1 MSKDIYKMPAHEY
14 SLAGVI
20 KSVQGVADKN
30 TGKYE
35 GGAFSGMDIGLGNAM
50 GAIGSA
56 VGGMAG
62 SAIGGGK
69 TSPAGDVIGGL
80 GKIAGAIP
88 GPWGA
93 IAGAGLGVI
102 SGLTNAAFGSK
113 INQENVNAINNNIGA
128 LNSFKSNASSFDDL
142 SQNISSQPT
151 AMRFNQ
157 STVGSDGWFSNKA
170 KNMYKDLVAQQD
182 AAQQFVNNS
191 ITNNMNNLINTQYQD
206 LAASYAAQGGPLS
219 TQGADWTTGLNY
231 IGAGG
236 SHESNPNNGVQMGI
250 APDGLPNLVEE
261 GEVIWNG
268 DYVFSKRLKVN
279 KSDKEDLKLGYK
291 DKQLSFADAALKLN
305 KEVDEM
311 PNDPIAK
318 RSRDAML
325 GRLADAQEIKRAKI
339 QAKEQQKAMLA
350 QALLGNAPIEQP
362 VEETPETVESEQPIQ
377 EEQPQ
382 PQTTPEEYMA
392 QQTAQG
398 MPMESM
404 YAAKGGLMGH
414 KFATAGAKPNVSDE
428 VANWWRQFWKL
439 ADKDRTYFDW
449 GNDVFNANKDKFTKY
464 GNLTDMINKF
474 SDADK
479 MLETA
484 NDGGVGDVSN
494 LINLLYNNRNV
505 KSNSSYF
512 PRQHEWVDLYSTQTY
527 PIPVQSGIHDIDWMM
542 RYSNYLGERIRAKI
556 ADEVPNPDNY
566 GEYRGIKY
574 WSSPQ
579 DVAKGLVSTPLD
591 WNDLTAYRHGLAS
604 IPQRWRDEQGNMVY
618 DKDGSVKIV
627 PGQYEQIKTNP
638 IGRAP
643 LDASSWDFNKE
654 TGKLEYKQPTAVE
667 RNIFDVPQLSP
678 INTGI
683 QDYMRRSLI
692 SSGNGQALIDAYK
705 DTPIV
710 QNIPE
715 TTNNEQ
721 TTDSYNY
728 PWEGY
733 LRYAPVVGSALSVF
747 SDLAGFTNKP
757 DYSAANAL
765 ASATSNLRDVSFTP
779 IGDYA
784 AYKPIDI
791 MAPINQI
798 NANAGATR
806 RNIINTSGG
815 NRGTA
820 IAGLLAADN
829 TFNNTIGQTYI
840 NAENTNYDRYMKALA
855 HNAQI
860 NQFNSQGF
868 LQAATANQKMDE
880 VRTRYSALA
889 ADARAKALQQA
900 NATRSANLTT
910 LFDNL
915 GNLGIDALNRAD
927 AKELAQLWAGADRF
941 ASTQHK
947 KGGKLNKKV
956 KRRYII

>member
-1 MSKDIYKMPAHEY
+1 MSKDIYEVPAHEY

-20 KSVQGVADKN
+20 RNVQGHVDKESN
-30 TGKYE
+30 TYQE
-35 GGAFSGMDIGLGNAM
+35 GLFNGMDAGLGNAM

-62 SAIGGGK
+62 AAIGGGK

-113 INQENVNAINNNIGA
+113 INQENVNAINNNITA

-142 SQNISSQPT
+142 SQNINSQPT

-191 ITNNMNNLINTQYQD
+191 ITNNMNNLVDTQYQN
-206 LAASYAAQGGPLS
+206 LAASYAAQGGPLE
-219 TQGADWTTGLNY
+219 THGAEWNTGLNY

-279 KSDKEDLKLGYK
+279 KSDKEKLKLGHK
-291 DKQLSFADAALKLN
+291 DDSLSFADAALKLN
-305 KEVDEM
+305 KEMDEM

-339 QAKEQQKAMLA
+339 QAKEQQKAMMA
-350 QALLGNAPIEQP
+350 QALLGNAPIEEP
-362 VEETPETVESEQPIQ
+362 MEETPETMQPEQPEQSVQ

-392 QQTAQG
+392 QQTTQG

-404 YAAKGGLMGH
+404 YAAKGGLIGH

-428 VANWWRQFWKL
+428 VANWWRQIWPRL
-439 ADKDRTYFDW
+439 S
-449 GNDVFNANKDKFTKY
+449 NDSDEA
-464 GNLTDMINKF
+464 KF
-474 SDADK
+474 SYNIYDWLHELNFTPTGK
-479 MLETA
+479 
-484 NDGGVGDVSN
+484 NDHPIYRALYSN
-494 LINLLYNNRNV
+494 LKTGKRNPDHQLSDFEDVLKYANNGDPGDISNFLNLAYNNRNV
-505 KSNSSYF
+505 SNVYTGPRWPSS
-512 PRQHEWVDLYSTQTY
+512 QVIVNSL
-527 PIPVQSGIHDIDWMM
+527 
-542 RYSNYLGERIRAKI
+542 
-556 ADEVPNPDNY
+556 VP
-566 GEYRGIKY
+566 K
-574 WSSPQ
+574 
-579 DVAKGLVSTPLD
+579 PLD
-591 WNDLTAYRHGLAS
+591 WNVLTNPRHNLAS
-604 IPQRWRDEQGNMVY
+604 IPQRFRDEQGNIVY
-618 DKDGSVKIV
+618 DEDGNAEIV

-654 TGKLEYKQPTAVE
+654 TGKLEYKAPSIASQYGLSIPSLDVDPNFIKWAVLNLKDT
-667 RNIFDVPQLSP
+667 RNSKLLF
-678 INTGI
+678 
-683 QDYMRRSLI
+683 
-692 SSGNGQALIDAYK
+692 DAYK
-705 DTPIV
+705 DNPIV
-710 QNIPE
+710 KNVPTEI
-715 TTNNEQ
+715 
-721 TTDSYNY
+721 TDKTGKGDKTGYRY

-733 LRYAPVVGSALSVF
+733 LKYAPVVGSAIGAF
-747 SDLAGFTNKP
+747 TDLIGLTNKP

-784 AYKPIDI
+784 TYKPVDI

-820 IAGLLAADN
+820 MAGLLAADN
-829 TFNNTIGQTYI
+829 TLNNTIGQTYI

-855 HNAQI
+855 HNASI
-860 NQFNSQGF
+860 NQFNSQGA

-880 VRTRYSALA
+880 VRARYSALA
-889 ADARAKALQQA
+889 ADARAKALQQSS
-900 NATRSANLTT
+900 ATRSANLTT

-947 KGGKLNKKV
+947 RGGKLNKKV